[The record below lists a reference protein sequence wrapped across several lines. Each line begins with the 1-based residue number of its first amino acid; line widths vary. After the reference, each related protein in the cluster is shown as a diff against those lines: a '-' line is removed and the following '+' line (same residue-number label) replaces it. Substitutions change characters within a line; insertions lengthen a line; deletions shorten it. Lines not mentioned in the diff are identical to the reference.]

1 MDNKE
6 EKMLTIG
13 AGISGFA
20 ASLLAKSQ
28 GAEVVLSD
36 AKQEKD
42 IKQVNAFNNGV
53 FADGT
58 PIKHPCGIFHYGVAA
73 YPEKH
78 EEAPNI
84 DMDMQYLKMKQDLG
98 AEYAI
103 TQLFYDNRKY
113 FDFVRKAREMGITI
127 PIIPGVKPFAK
138 LSQITVVPR
147 TFHCD
152 MPQELAAEAVKCKSD
167 AEAKQLGIEWTANQ
181 CKELYE
187 AGVKDIH
194 FYTVSAVDSVAEIVR
209 RIL

>member
-1 MDNKE
+1 M
-6 EKMLTIG
+6 
-13 AGISGFA
+13 
-20 ASLLAKSQ
+20 
-28 GAEVVLSD
+28 
-36 AKQEKD
+36 
-42 IKQVNAFNNGV
+42 
-53 FADGT
+53 
-58 PIKHPCGIFHYGVAA
+58 
-73 YPEKH
+73 
-78 EEAPNI
+78 
-84 DMDMQYLKMKQDLG
+84 DMDMEYLKMKQDMG

-152 MPQELAAEAVKCKSD
+152 MPQELATEAVKCKSD
-167 AEAKQLGIEWTANQ
+167 EEAKQLGIEWTTNQ

-187 AGVKDIH
+187 AGVEDIH

-209 RIL
+209 RML